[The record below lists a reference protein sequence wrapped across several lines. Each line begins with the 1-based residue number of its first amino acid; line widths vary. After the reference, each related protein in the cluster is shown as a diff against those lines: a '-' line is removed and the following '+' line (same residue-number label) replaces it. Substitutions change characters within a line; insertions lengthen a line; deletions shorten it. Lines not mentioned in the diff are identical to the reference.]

1 MSVHKFFPL
10 PFKINSPSVLL
21 IYKRV
26 HKIDKGLLVIE
37 YIV

>member
-10 PFKINSPSVLL
+10 PFKINYPKVLL
-21 IYKRV
+21 IDKRV